1 MTGIE
6 GSHSPKPG
14 PKHKKNVQKMRE
26 YIIILNSTLSLILI
40 HMPVAGIYEKLV
52 HWAGIW
58 PHSRTDQRWD
68 LNSCCKMLKY
78 APGMFVNAGERAG
91 DKKRVLKANIKN
103 FLSTKIG
110 VIS

>member
-40 HMPVAGIYEKLV
+40 HVPVAGIYGKLI
-52 HWAGIW
+52 HWAGI
-58 PHSRTDQRWD
+58 
-68 LNSCCKMLKY
+68 
-78 APGMFVNAGERAG
+78 
-91 DKKRVLKANIKN
+91 
-103 FLSTKIG
+103 
-110 VIS
+110 